1 MHAVEKS
8 KLTGHPMT
16 TALSVSSSKF
26 KWQWPNCPFLLKISL
41 SPLHHSKF
49 KVQTTVAQSPLSIRD
64 FPVSSSP
71 KFRQQWPKS
80 PLSIQDVPV
89 SSSPFKV
96 QTTVTQI
103 TPFYSRFSCL
113 LFIIQ
118 SSDNSD
124 PITPFHSRF
133 SCLLFII
140 QSSDNSDPIT
150 PFHSRFSCLLF
161 IIQSS
166 DNSDPITPFHS
177 RFSCLL
183 FVICVDYSVSWSR
196 YSHFV

>member
-26 KWQWPNCPFLLKISL
+26 KWQWPNCPFLLKIFL

-64 FPVSSSP
+64 FTVSSSP

-96 QTTVTQI
+96 QTTVTQSPLSI
-103 TPFYSRFSCL
+103 QDFPVSSLSFVLIIVCLDLGIHILFNNVWSSVVRRMASVCTNIFIFSWIVACVSNSSIKQPLCTEKMCL
-113 LFIIQ
+113 
-118 SSDNSD
+118 
-124 PITPFHSRF
+124 
-133 SCLLFII
+133 
-140 QSSDNSDPIT
+140 
-150 PFHSRFSCLLF
+150 
-161 IIQSS
+161 
-166 DNSDPITPFHS
+166 
-177 RFSCLL
+177 
-183 FVICVDYSVSWSR
+183 
-196 YSHFV
+196 